1 MSGHFHSVSVH
12 FARFY
17 CNNSSEKCRIF
28 TFKFCCCRHDKIQCD
43 HMIAL
48 DLLILP
54 LCHTKIRDCQPYYS
68 IINTY
73 NLFTVFLTIL
83 LVHSLLLLICMSW
96 TIKWFFVLHFF
107 SEISSNGCRPTVTA
121 GVSWWSATVGGCRV
135 QESPVEG
142 LSWLRETNSQWEG
155 IPISNGPRKNWMF
168 ELYAL
173 AMT

>member
-48 DLLILP
+48 DLLILQYKN
-54 LCHTKIRDCQPYYS
+54 LWLS
-68 IINTY
+68 ALLLINTY

-107 SEISSNGCRPTVTA
+107 SETSSNGCRPTFTA
-121 GVSWWSATVGGCRV
+121 GVSWWSATVEGCRV

-142 LSWLRETNSQWEG
+142 LSWLRETHSQWEG
-155 IPISNGPRKNWMF
+155 IPIGNGPRKNWMF